1 VAPENANLN
10 NALIDLSYLG
20 LLSLSGNGAKQLL
33 QGQVT
38 CNMEEVTES
47 QSRLGAQCNPQ
58 GRIISLFRA
67 FYFNNQ
73 YLLQMP
79 RELLPIA
86 MAAIKKYA
94 VFYKEVLIQDQTNNL
109 KQISYYGSALHDSL
123 PTHLDEAIVHNNIL
137 ITKTTEDADRYLL
150 LGPQDSIDAL
160 LNPLKP
166 ESLSIEI
173 WKQQELARGIA
184 DIYPETSGQFLPHE
198 INLPKLNG
206 VSFKKGCYTG
216 QEIIA
221 RMEYRGKLKKKLVHL
236 TGQTTLPPLR
246 GQEIFSGKISVGN
259 LVDFCQVSY
268 NNTYELLA
276 ILPESELQNTLSLDP
291 EQSSI
296 LTLISAA

>member
-94 VFYKEVLIQDQTNNL
+94 VFYKEVLIQDQTDNL
-109 KQISYYGSALHDSL
+109 KQIGYYGSALHDSL
-123 PTHLDEAIVHNNIL
+123 PIHLDEAIVHNNIL